1 MIKNIPNPKQY
12 IQSKDFEFAPEYI
25 QSVDADEYIKQIN
38 ETTEYFADYCGTSKV
53 IETTIIIDNMKYS
66 RFTNVLY

>member
-38 ETTEYFADYCGTSKV
+38 ETTEYFADYCWLMNIK
-53 IETTIIIDNMKYS
+53 KK
-66 RFTNVLY
+66 LKK